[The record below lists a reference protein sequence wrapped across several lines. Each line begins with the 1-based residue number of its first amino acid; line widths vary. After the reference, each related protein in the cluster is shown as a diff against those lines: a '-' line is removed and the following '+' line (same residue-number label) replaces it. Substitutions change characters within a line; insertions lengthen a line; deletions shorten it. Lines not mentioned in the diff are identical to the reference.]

1 MRPDS
6 RPPSGK
12 DPSCGHFMIWKNS
25 RECFYIFNFKH
36 SIVCLYFFFPCTLKK
51 KYSKVKIELSC
62 SSRTNTW
69 FGLGHPFLC
78 SRCDQSFTT
87 IFPSSLAIV
96 LLTTLLACVW
106 PSLLWRLLLTNGNN
120 LTEEPI
126 KTWELQLWTNTLRRN
141 PFIFPFFIGLTNFS
155 NLFIHKQRKKEA

>member
-1 MRPDS
+1 
-6 RPPSGK
+6 
-12 DPSCGHFMIWKNS
+12 MICKNS
-25 RECFYIFNFKH
+25 RECFIF
-36 SIVCLYFFFPCTLKK
+36 SISNIQLYVCIFFFPCTLKK
-51 KYSKVKIELSC
+51 KYSKVKIELSY

-96 LLTTLLACVW
+96 LLTALLACVW
-106 PSLLWRLLLTNGNN
+106 PSLLWRLLLINGNN
-120 LTEEPI
+120 LT
-126 KTWELQLWTNTLRRN
+126 KQATKNWELQLRTNTLRRN
-141 PFIFPFFIGLTNFS
+141 PFIFPFFIRLTNFS

>member
-1 MRPDS
+1 MTS
-6 RPPSGK
+6 IYSLLYLLIQENVLY
-12 DPSCGHFMIWKNS
+12 SQFQT
-25 RECFYIFNFKH
+25 FNCTF
-36 SIVCLYFFFPCTLKK
+36 VFFFFPCTLKK
-51 KYSKVKIELSC
+51 KYSKVKIELSY

-96 LLTTLLACVW
+96 LLTALLGVW
-106 PSLLWRLLLTNGNN
+106 PSLLWRLLLINGNN
-120 LTEEPI
+120 LTKQAT
-126 KTWELQLWTNTLRRN
+126 KTWELQLRTNTLRRN
-141 PFIFPFFIGLTNFS
+141 PFIFPFFIRLTNFS